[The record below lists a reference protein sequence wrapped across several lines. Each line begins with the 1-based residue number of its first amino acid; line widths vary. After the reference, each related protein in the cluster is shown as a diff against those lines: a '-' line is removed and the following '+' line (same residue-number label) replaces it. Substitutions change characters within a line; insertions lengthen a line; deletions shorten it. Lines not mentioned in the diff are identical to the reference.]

1 MDYHVVV
8 GWKSK
13 PSYSEVLARLT
24 GRELPRAAELVQA
37 FNGYCEVYSSRWLGH
52 VIFGLPRQ
60 RGGRLFRTGYIIV
73 YVPTREGANRDR
85 ANLGFRWNG
94 ESASLVPQCR
104 G

>member
-73 YVPTREGANRDR
+73 YVPTREGANREGG
-85 ANLGFRWNG
+85 NTGFKWNG
-94 ESASLVPQCR
+94 ESASLVPRCR